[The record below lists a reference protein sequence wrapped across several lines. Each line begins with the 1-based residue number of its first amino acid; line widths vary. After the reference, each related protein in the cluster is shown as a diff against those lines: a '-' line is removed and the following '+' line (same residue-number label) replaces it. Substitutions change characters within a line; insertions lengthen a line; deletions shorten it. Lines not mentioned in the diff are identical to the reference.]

1 MNYNK
6 VKAIDINIF
15 LIPTIIITIFFV
27 FLGVFISNQ
36 ISDYYTDLMRAES
49 MKLARNTSST
59 LSKSSSAF
67 EIINDFMA
75 DKIQVATETV
85 VNYDG
90 AITQERLIIFAE
102 TLNVDVIYYYNPYGV
117 LILSNTGEYIGWQ
130 GGFNHP
136 VEQFRRSSLS
146 VLVEDIRQDTESL
159 NYFKFG
165 YAKSENGYFVQVG
178 IYAQDV
184 YQYLSEFEQQ
194 SIIDELSLDEN
205 ILEISILDKKFKIMA
220 SSNKDNVGHSIAQ
233 SRFINSEKGGFH
245 QSDKGQVYEVF
256 APVNINYV
264 NVGYIS
270 IQYNLSSTRTLINN
284 VTTLGMVLISSFY
297 IIVLIVMFSS
307 YQKNRKLIKLAFY
320 DTLTGLPNLDYLK
333 YYLEQNFKKDK
344 TVKALILINSINFK
358 RINIS
363 YGYKEG
369 DFVIQ
374 KMAEK
379 LSELD
384 KNNCKLFKFNADRF
398 VVLIKNVSN
407 KDQIDQY
414 IEKIEIMFSDS
425 DFKPELEVNMGIV
438 ELDKVSQDVD
448 NILKDASIALSSLDN
463 VHRYA
468 YYDSKMEQKI
478 HREDRI
484 ESELKNA
491 IQSRDTK
498 RIYFQYQAI
507 FDLKTNEIITFEALA
522 RLNTKHYG
530 LVAPNEFIEIAERK
544 HLIVPVGEYLLNEA
558 CIFLNHL
565 ASEGYKHIKVAVNIS
580 GIQMMQDEFVYTIER
595 MLKKHSINPSQ
606 LELEITESVYMQDY
620 KSINQKLYYLKEL
633 GISVSMDDFG
643 TGFSSFYRL
652 EEACLDLLKID
663 RYFVKNI
670 NPTQV
675 DKMISKDIISI
686 GHKYGLK
693 CVAEGI
699 ENAYQLEN
707 LRKNNCDYGQGYFL
721 SYPVDED
728 EVINLLKEHNKKK

>member
-1 MNYNK
+1 MLLG
-6 VKAIDINIF
+6 IF
-15 LIPTIIITIFFV
+15 M
-27 FLGVFISNQ
+27 SNQ
-36 ISDYYTDLMRAES
+36 ISVYYTDIMRAES

-67 EIINDFMA
+67 EIINDFMS

-90 AITQERLIIFAE
+90 TLSQKRLEIFAE
-102 TLNVDVIYYYNPYGV
+102 TLNVDVIYYYNSDGV
-117 LILSNTGEYIGWQ
+117 IILSNTGEYIGWS
-130 GGFNHP
+130 GDFNHP
-136 VEQFRRSSLS
+136 VEQFRRSNLS
-146 VLVEDIRQDTESL
+146 VLVENIRQDTESL
-159 NYFKFG
+159 VYFKYG
-165 YAKSENGYFVQVG
+165 YAKADSGDFVQVG

-194 SIIDELSLDEN
+194 SIIDELKQDEN
-205 ILEISILDKKFKIMA
+205 ILEISILDKKFKILA
-220 SSNKDNVGHSIAQ
+220 SSNKDLVGHSVAQ
-233 SRFINSEKGGFH
+233 ARFINSENGELY

-264 NVGYIS
+264 NVGYLS
-270 IQYNLSSTRTLINN
+270 IQYNLNSTKTLINN
-284 VTTLGMVLISSFY
+284 MTILGILLISSFY
-297 IIVLIVMFSS
+297 IIVLVVMFSS
-307 YQKNRKLIKLAFY
+307 YKKNRKLIKLAFY
-320 DTLTGLPNLDYLK
+320 DSLTGLPNLDYLK
-333 YYLEQNFKKDK
+333 YFLEQNFQKDRNI
-344 TVKALILINSINFK
+344 KALILINSINFK

-398 VVLIKNVSN
+398 IVLVKNVSN
-407 KDQIDQY
+407 LEQLNQY
-414 IEKIEIMFSDS
+414 VEKIERMFSNS
-425 DFKPELEVNMGIV
+425 DFKPELEINMGIV
-438 ELDKVSQDVD
+438 EIDKVPQDVD
-448 NILKDASIALSSLDN
+448 NILKDASIALNSLDN
-463 VHRYA
+463 LRKHA
-468 YYDSKMEQKI
+468 YFDAKMEQRI
-478 HREDRI
+478 HREDQI
-484 ESELKNA
+484 ESELKSA

-498 RIYFQYQAI
+498 GIYFHYQPI
-507 FDLKTNEIITFEALA
+507 FDLKSNEIIAFEALA

-530 LVAPNEFIEIAERK
+530 LVAPTEFIEIAERK
-544 HLIVPVGEYLLNEA
+544 HLIVPIGEYLLNEA
-558 CIFLNHL
+558 CILINRL
-565 ASEGYKHIKVAVNIS
+565 ANDGYKQIKVAVNIS
-580 GIQMMQDEFVYTIER
+580 GIQMMQDEFVYIIER
-595 MLKKHSINPSQ
+595 MLKKHSINPTQ

-620 KSINQKLYYLKEL
+620 KLINQKLYYLRDL
-633 GISVSMDDFG
+633 GISISMDDFG

-670 NPTQV
+670 DSKQE

-707 LRKNNCDYGQGYFL
+707 LRKNGCDYGQGYYL
-721 SYPVDED
+721 SYPVDEE
-728 EVINLLKEHNKKK
+728 EVVKLIKKYNQKN